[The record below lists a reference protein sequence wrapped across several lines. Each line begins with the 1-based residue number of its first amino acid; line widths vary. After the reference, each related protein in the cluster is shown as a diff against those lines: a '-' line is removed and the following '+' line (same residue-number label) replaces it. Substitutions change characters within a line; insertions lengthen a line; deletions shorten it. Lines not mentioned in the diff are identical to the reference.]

1 MQRIRLALSLAILLA
16 VVAFGYP
23 ATRSR
28 AAVKCTCFIPQINYY
43 GVWIDDNACGG
54 ECDVKPPHG
63 DRSAAVK

>member
-16 VVAFGYP
+16 VVVFGYP

-28 AAVKCTCFIPQINYY
+28 AAVKCTCFIPQINFY
-43 GVWIDDNACGG
+43 GVWIDTNACGG
-54 ECDVKPPHG
+54 ECTIKPPNG